1 MLSKSLELIT
11 QAKDLQEE
19 SAVLAWSARTT
30 ATGFVLTELKVG
42 LQFIEMARHSYQ
54 QNKHSTGH
62 RQETEAIKA
71 HRSVLKFLSHAD
83 PTPEQLTIIDS
94 NLADLEAAINHLN
107 AISVKVC
114 K

>member
-19 SAVLAWSARTT
+19 AAVLAWSARTT
-30 ATGFVLTELKVG
+30 ATEFVLTELKLG
-42 LQFIEMARHSYQ
+42 LQFIAMARQSYQ

-62 RQETEAIKA
+62 RQKTEAIKA
-71 HRSVLKFLSHAD
+71 HRSVLKFLSHAN

-94 NLADLEAAINHLN
+94 KLADLEAAINHLRRTHP
-107 AISVKVC
+107 
-114 K
+114 